1 MTITPRIAPL
11 EPPYPA
17 PAADELARWMPPGAG
32 VEPIA
37 LFRTLAR
44 HLPLAEAMRPL
55 GQHLLSRALGIG
67 RREREIVIHRV
78 CARCDCA
85 YEWGVHAAF
94 FGPRVGL
101 DEAQLHATV
110 HGAPDDPAWSAHE
123 ANLIRLVDEL
133 HDTGKVSDTLWTAL
147 AARWSEAQLLA
158 LLALAGWYHVIAYL
172 ANGARVP
179 LEPFGQPLPG
189 GGG

>member
-1 MTITPRIAPL
+1 MTTTPRIAPL

-17 PAADELARWMPPGAG
+17 AAAAELARWMPPDAG

-37 LFRTLAR
+37 LFRTIAR
-44 HLPLAEAMRPL
+44 HLPLAAAMRPL
-55 GQHLLSRALGIG
+55 GQHLLSRALTVG

-78 CARCDCA
+78 CARCGCE

-101 DEAQLHATV
+101 DDAQLHATL
-110 HGAPDDPAWSAHE
+110 HGSADDPVWTSAE
-123 ANLIRLVDEL
+123 AGLIRLVDEL
-133 HDTGKVSDTLWTAL
+133 HDTGRVSDALWTTL
-147 AARWSEAQLLA
+147 AAIWSEAQLLE

-179 LEPFGQPLPG
+179 LEAFARRFPG